1 MLSSSKAII
10 SRGGGSR
17 SLLLQNLPTAST
29 INIHRLKSS
38 GCPVSPILTKVPS
51 LPFVGSMIPQHSG
64 VPEFNMNRQYQ
75 FNNEMRKKYGEFIK
89 FGLPGFGVG
98 LYGDMYT
105 IFDPNE
111 MAKVVRSEGAYP
123 SGLIEKLWQWR
134 RAMLESGSVLVS
146 KKESSSDG
154 ESHDYGLF
162 DKGEGWK
169 RHRSFLQTGMLDPV
183 AAKGFLPGIVVAAEN
198 ASSVAPLHAHDV
210 NEYLNYTAFDM
221 FCSFMFGQ
229 QVREAMKFCGFT
241 LCLCLNEDCL
251 DTNPSL
257 ALILCL
263 QMNTT
268 STVVSTD
275 PNVRGENI
283 ENERFVTAALGVF
296 DKTNAM
302 NLFPFE
308 FLLAK
313 FLPWYK
319 TKKFQALQNDWETVR
334 EVGLKKIYDFVDRY
348 DKNELDEM
356 EKASYLAGAI
366 ERQRESND
374 ITRDEM
380 AELCLIALFVGV
392 DTTSSVTAWNLLH
405 LALNPECQEK
415 LHAEL
420 LESLNEK
427 GSNGGTRLNADVI
440 GKKVSPYLH
449 MCFRESHRATP
460 AFGAAM
466 WKGNSHS
473 DVEIYGETLPRG
485 SMVQMGHLSYDE
497 EYIEE
502 PKQFRPERWTA
513 DGVASR
519 KGTKS
524 EVLDHPLLRD
534 PFSQGARRCPGSRV
548 ATNEILAM
556 ISQLVLDWKI
566 SVCDESIK
574 SLEDI
579 KHEAGPIKPIF
590 PALSFEARHS

>member
-1 MLSSSKAII
+1 
-10 SRGGGSR
+10 
-17 SLLLQNLPTAST
+17 
-29 INIHRLKSS
+29 
-38 GCPVSPILTKVPS
+38 
-51 LPFVGSMIPQHSG
+51 
-64 VPEFNMNRQYQ
+64 
-75 FNNEMRKKYGEFIK
+75 
-89 FGLPGFGVG
+89 
-98 LYGDMYT
+98 
-105 IFDPNE
+105 
-111 MAKVVRSEGAYP
+111 
-123 SGLIEKLWQWR
+123 
-134 RAMLESGSVLVS
+134 
-146 KKESSSDG
+146 
-154 ESHDYGLF
+154 
-162 DKGEGWK
+162 
-169 RHRSFLQTGMLDPV
+169 
-183 AAKGFLPGIVVAAEN
+183 
-198 ASSVAPLHAHDV
+198 
-210 NEYLNYTAFDM
+210 
-221 FCSFMFGQ
+221 
-229 QVREAMKFCGFT
+229 
-241 LCLCLNEDCL
+241 
-251 DTNPSL
+251 
-257 ALILCL
+257 
-263 QMNTT
+263 MNTT
-268 STVVSTD
+268 LTVVSTD
-275 PNVRGENI
+275 PTVRGENI

-296 DKTNAM
+296 DKTNEM
-302 NLFPFE
+302 NLFPSE

-319 TKKFQALQNDWETVR
+319 TKKFQALQNDWDTVR

-348 DKNELDEM
+348 DRDELYEM

-466 WKGNSHS
+466 WKGNSHR
-473 DVEIYGETLPRG
+473 DVEIHGETLPQG
-485 SMVQMGHLSYDE
+485 SMVQMGHVSYDE
-497 EYIEE
+497 EYIDE

-513 DGVASR
+513 EGVASR

-524 EVLDHPLLRD
+524 EVLDHPFLRD
-534 PFSQGARRCPGSRV
+534 PFSQGARKCPGSRV

-566 SVCDESIK
+566 SVSDESIK
-574 SLEDI
+574 SLDDI
-579 KHEAGPIKPIF
+579 KHEASPIKPVF
-590 PALSFEARHS
+590 PALSFEARR

>member
-1 MLSSSKAII
+1 MMLSRSTAKAAIGH
-10 SRGGGSR
+10 GGGKSR
-17 SLLLQNLPTAST
+17 LIPTTST
-29 INIHRLKSS
+29 IHRLKSS
-38 GCPVSPILTKVPS
+38 GCPVTGPILKKVPT

-64 VPEFNMNRQYQ
+64 VPEFQMSRQYE
-75 FNNEMRKKYGEFIK
+75 FNSEMRQKFGEFIH
-89 FGLPGFGVG
+89 FGVPGFGVG
-98 LYGDMYT
+98 LYGHMYT

-146 KKESSSDG
+146 KKDSSSSDG

-169 RHRSFLQTGMLDPV
+169 RHRTFLQTGMLDPV
-183 AAKGFLPGIVVAAEN
+183 AARGFLPGIVLAAES
-198 ASSVAPLHAHDV
+198 ASSVAPLHSHNV
-210 NEYLNYTAFDM
+210 NEYMNYTAFDM
-221 FCSFMFGQ
+221 FCSFMFG
-229 QVREAMKFCGFT
+229 K
-241 LCLCLNEDCL
+241 
-251 DTNPSL
+251 
-257 ALILCL
+257 

-268 STVVSTD
+268 STSVSTD
-275 PNVRGENI
+275 PTVRGENK
-283 ENERFVTAALGVF
+283 ENEQFVIAALGVF
-296 DKTNAM
+296 EKTNAM
-302 NLFPFE
+302 NLFPLE
-308 FLLAK
+308 FLMAK
-313 FLPWYK
+313 FFPWYK
-319 TKKFQALQNDWETVR
+319 TTKYQALQDDWDTVR
-334 EVGLKKIYDFVDRY
+334 DIGLRLIYDFVDRY
-348 DKNELDEM
+348 DRDELDEM

-392 DTTSSVTAWNLLH
+392 DTTSSVTAWNLVH

-420 LESLNEK
+420 MESLNAK

-449 MCFRESHRATP
+449 LCFRESHRATP
-460 AFGAAM
+460 AFSAAM
-466 WKGNSHS
+466 WKGNSHNE
-473 DVEIYGETLPRG
+473 VEIHGETLPQG
-485 SMVQMGHLSYDE
+485 SMVQMGHISYDE
-497 EYIEE
+497 DYIDE

-513 DGVASR
+513 EGVASR

-524 EVLDHPLLRD
+524 EVLDHPFMRD

-548 ATNEILAM
+548 ATNEVQAM

-566 SVCDESIK
+566 SFTDENIN
-574 SLEDI
+574 SLDDI
-579 KHEAGPIKPIF
+579 TYDAGPIKPII
-590 PALSFEARHS
+590 PELKFEPRR